1 MTTNNTAT
9 IALDAMGGDFGPE
22 VVIPAAV
29 HVVKKTGDIHMI
41 LVGDETRLRDCAKAL
56 SIDLDQHFEIQ
67 HASQVVD
74 MHEDPRHAV
83 RKKKDSSMRVAIDMV
98 KVGRAQAAVSAGNTG
113 ALMATAKFVL
123 KTLPGIDRPAICT
136 TIPSYGGHTHML
148 DLGANVDSSAEQL
161 FQFAVMG
168 SVLAEAIDNTHEPK
182 VGLLNIGSEDSKG
195 NAQVKGANKL
205 LQDGSFNYIGYVEGD
220 DIYTDKVDVVVCDGF
235 VGNVS
240 LKTMEGVAKMIAT
253 MMRDEFKKSLLSM
266 LAGLIAMP
274 VLNRFKKRV
283 DPRMYNGASM
293 LGLTGIVI
301 KSHGSADILSFAN
314 AIEIALLEVEKS
326 VPCHIRECMEPLSAQ
341 AESAAESTL
350 SEKSQ
355 QEKVPLES
363 EARESEA

>member
-1 MTTNNTAT
+1 MAT

-22 VVIPAAV
+22 VVLPAAA
-29 HVVKKTGDIHMI
+29 HVVKKSSDIDII
-41 LVGDETRLRDCAKAL
+41 LVGDEARLRECAKKHH
-56 SIDLDQHFEIQ
+56 IDLDKHFEVQ
-67 HASQVVD
+67 HASQIVE

-98 KVGRAQAAVSAGNTG
+98 KAGRAQAMVSAGNTG

-148 DLGANVDSSAEQL
+148 DLGANVDSSAELL

-182 VGLLNIGSEDSKG
+182 VGLLNIGSEDGKG
-195 NAQVKGANKL
+195 NAQVKEADKL
-205 LQDGSFNYIGYVEGD
+205 MKDAPFNYIGYVEGD
-220 DIYTDKVDVVVCDGF
+220 DIYGDKVDVVVCDGF

-253 MMRDEFKKSLLSM
+253 MMREEFSRSILSK
-266 LAGLIAMP
+266 LAGLIAYP
-274 VLNRFKKRV
+274 VLSRFKKRV

-301 KSHGSADILSFAN
+301 KSHGGTDALGFAN
-314 AIEIALLEVEKS
+314 AIEIALLEVEKF
-326 VPCHIRECMEPLSAQ
+326 VPDHIRERMEPLLNDSAT
-341 AESAAESTL
+341 ESAVVEIEKNKLEAE
-350 SEKSQ
+350 
-355 QEKVPLES
+355 
-363 EARESEA
+363 A

>member
-1 MTTNNTAT
+1 MATNKTATKSTAT

-29 HVVKKTGDIHMI
+29 HVVKKYNNINII
-41 LVGDETRLRDCAKAL
+41 LVGDETSLRDCAKQQG
-56 SIDLDQHFEIQ
+56 IDLDDHFEIQ
-67 HASQVVD
+67 HASQVVE

-83 RKKKDSSMRVAIDMV
+83 RKKKDSSMRVAINMV
-98 KVGRAQAAVSAGNTG
+98 KEGRAKAVVSAGNTG

-123 KTLPGIDRPAICT
+123 KTIPGIERPAICT
-136 TIPSYGGHTHML
+136 TIPSYGGHTQML
-148 DLGANVDSSAEQL
+148 DLGANVDSTAEQL

-168 SVLAEAIDNTHEPK
+168 SVLAEAVDSTHQPK

-195 NAQVKGANKL
+195 NAQVKEANKL
-205 LQDGSFNYIGYVEGD
+205 LQNGPFNYIGYVEGD

-240 LKTMEGVAKMIAT
+240 LKTMEGVAKMIST
-253 MMRDEFKKSLLSM
+253 MMRDEFKKSIFSM

-301 KSHGSADILSFAN
+301 KSHGSADKLSYAN
-314 AIEIALLEVEKS
+314 AIEIALLEAEKS
-326 VPCHIRECMEPLSAQ
+326 VPAHIHECMKPILKKHESDQ
-341 AESAAESTL
+341 NVAESQTVVTEEA
-350 SEKSQ
+350 Q
-355 QEKVPLES
+355 LES
-363 EARESEA
+363 ES

>member
-1 MTTNNTAT
+1 MAT

-29 HVVKKTGDIHMI
+29 QAVKRSRNINII
-41 LVGDETRLRDCAKAL
+41 LVGDETRLRDYAKDNN
-56 SIDLDQHFEIQ
+56 INLDKHFEIQ
-67 HASQVVD
+67 HASQVVE

-83 RKKKDSSMRVAIDMV
+83 RNKKDSSMRVAINMV
-98 KVGRAQAAVSAGNTG
+98 KEGRAQAVVSAGNTG

-148 DLGANVDSSAEQL
+148 DLGANVDSSAEQML
-161 FQFAVMG
+161 QFAVMG
-168 SVLAEAIDNTHEPK
+168 SVLGEAIDNTHEPK
-182 VGLLNIGSEDSKG
+182 VGLLNIGSEESKG
-195 NAQVKGANKL
+195 NAQVKQANKL
-205 LQDGSFNYIGYVEGD
+205 LQTGPFNYIGYVEGD

-240 LKTMEGVAKMIAT
+240 LKTMEGLAKMIAT
-253 MMRDEFKKSLLSM
+253 MIREEFKSSIFSM

-283 DPRMYNGASM
+283 DPRRYNGASM
-293 LGLTGIVI
+293 LGLAGIVI
-301 KSHGSADILSFAN
+301 KSHGSADAFSYAN

-326 VPCHIRECMEPLSAQ
+326 VPEHIRQRMESLLGQ
-341 AESAAESTL
+341 L
-350 SEKSQ
+350 GSEKTESDFSQ
-355 QEKVPLES
+355 ADNLQVGS
-363 EARESEA
+363 EA